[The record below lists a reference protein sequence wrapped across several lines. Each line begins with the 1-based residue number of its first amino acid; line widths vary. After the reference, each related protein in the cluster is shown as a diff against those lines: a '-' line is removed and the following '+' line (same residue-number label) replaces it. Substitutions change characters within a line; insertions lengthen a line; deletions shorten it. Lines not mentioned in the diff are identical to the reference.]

1 MLHKSTYNIEV
12 KLHNDRYLIVNLLTG
27 EADILNS
34 TEYEKL
40 QKGEPLQEF
49 IEKGYLIDTEE
60 EKILYSK
67 KYLEF
72 LKIKEEEELQLFFVP
87 EYSCNFDCSYC
98 FQKDYSNPTNNYDK
112 AIIDAFFIFVQKQFK
127 NRKKYI
133 TLFGGEPLLISRTHL
148 DFIKYFL
155 EKSRQ
160 ANIDVAIVTNGY
172 YLSEYISI
180 FKDTKVKIREIQVT
194 LDGIEKVHDERR
206 KLKGGQGTFWK
217 IVEGID
223 LSIKEDY
230 PINLRVVVDA
240 DNIENLKDLAK
251 FAIDKGW
258 ANYSKFKTQIGRNYE
273 LHSCTYNAEKLFSR
287 EKLYENL
294 LQLIQ
299 KYPYLLQFHKPDF
312 FIVRELME
320 NGKLPEPVFDAC
332 PATKSEW
339 AFDYT
344 GKIYPCTATV
354 GKEGEEIGTF
364 YPNINLNIE
373 RIDQWSERD
382 VLSIN
387 ECKSCEVQLICGGG
401 CAALAKNNKGDIF
414 KPDCRPIK
422 NIIKLGMS
430 LYFNKGIQ

>member
-1 MLHKSTYNIEV
+1 MLKKSTHNIEI
-12 KLHNDRYLIVNLLTG
+12 KIDNNKYLIVNLLTG
-27 EADILNS
+27 EADILDL
-34 TEYEKL
+34 YEHARL
-40 QKGEPLQEF
+40 ENGDPLQEF
-49 IEKGYLIDTEE
+49 IEKGYIIDTEE
-60 EKILYSK
+60 EKIIYNK

-72 LKIKEEEELQLFFVP
+72 LSIREDEEIQLFFVP
-87 EYSCNFDCSYC
+87 DYSCNFDCSYC
-98 FQKDYSNPTNNYDK
+98 FQKGYLNPPNKYDK
-112 AIIDAFFIFVQKQFK
+112 AVIDAFFNFIHEKFK
-127 NRKKYI
+127 NKKKYI
-133 TLFGGEPLLISRTHL
+133 TIFGGEPLLISDIHKN
-148 DFIKYFL
+148 FIRYFL

-172 YLSEYISI
+172 YLSEYIPI
-180 FKDTKVKIREIQVT
+180 FKNTEVNIREIQVT
-194 LDGIEKVHDERR
+194 LDGIEKVHNNRR

-223 LSIKEDY
+223 LAIKEDY

-258 ANYSKFKTQIGRNYE
+258 TNYSKFKTQIGRNYE
-273 LHSCTYNAEKLFSR
+273 LYSCSFDTDKLFSR

-294 LQLIQ
+294 LRLIQ
-299 KYPYLLQFHKPDF
+299 DYPYILKFHKPDF
-312 FIVRELME
+312 FIVRELKE
-320 NGKLPEPVFDAC
+320 NGRLPKPIFDAC

-354 GKEGEEIGTF
+354 GKKGEEIGIF

-373 RIDQWSERD
+373 KIDQWSERD
-382 VLSIN
+382 VLAID
-387 ECKSCEVQLICGGG
+387 ECKNCEVQLICGGG
-401 CAALAKNNKGDIF
+401 CAALAKNRKGDIF
-414 KPDCRPIK
+414 KPDCRPVK

-430 LYFNKGIQ
+430 LYFKDEI